1 MFFSSKDDD
10 SVEFIDLEK
19 VREGW
24 LETEPEQSVDTAV
37 VAPAQPPQIQWETEV
52 VQRFEQ
58 LRQGLCDYLPGYIET
73 FDVLFES
80 LQEDLNRWL
89 GIKDRRLDEQ
99 DIDPDIDSDID
110 SDEADVL
117 EPTQDEAPPVEESV
131 MDAEEAGLAFE
142 KGLMELENFVEAI
155 FVDGDFWRLM
165 R

>member
-24 LETEPEQSVDTAV
+24 SETEPEPEQSVDTAV
-37 VAPAQPPQIQWETEV
+37 VAPAQPPQIHWETEV

-58 LRQGLCDYLPGYIET
+58 LRRGLCDYLPGYVET

-89 GIKDRRLDEQ
+89 GIKDRRLAEQ
-99 DIDPDIDSDID
+99 DIDPDIDSD
-110 SDEADVL
+110 ETDVL
-117 EPTQDEAPPVEESV
+117 EPTQDDALPAEESV

>member
-24 LETEPEQSVDTAV
+24 SETKPEPEQSVVTAV

-58 LRQGLCDYLPGYIET
+58 LRQGLCEYLPDYVET

-99 DIDPDIDSDID
+99 DIDPDIDL
-110 SDEADVL
+110 DETDVL
-117 EPTQDEAPPVEESV
+117 EPTQDDALPVEESV

>member
-24 LETEPEQSVDTAV
+24 SETEPETEQSVVTAV

-58 LRQGLCDYLPGYIET
+58 LRQGLCEYLPDYVET

-99 DIDPDIDSDID
+99 DIDPDIDSD
-110 SDEADVL
+110 ETDVL
-117 EPTQDEAPPVEESV
+117 EPTQDDALPAEESV